1 MRRKIALL
9 ISEEGH
15 VFRGYSWGATG
26 RAIGH
31 VILNTSL
38 SGYQA
43 ELTDPANS
51 NSIVMMTS
59 PHVGNV
65 GVHAADAVSDSYH
78 ACGLVVREPSRLA
91 SNWQSEGE
99 LEPALTHGGVI
110 GIYRVDT
117 RAITQLVVA
126 HPTLRF
132 GIFSGSALPE
142 AIADLSPT
150 TPLPRSVIDSLVDA
164 VVSSG
169 QETA

>member
-1 MRRKIALL
+1 MTPQIALL
-9 ISEEGH
+9 ISEDGH

-26 RAIGH
+26 CAMGKA
-31 VILNTSL
+31 VLNTSL

-43 ELTDPANS
+43 ELTDPANAQ
-51 NSIVMMTS
+51 SIIVMTS

-65 GVHAADAVSDSYH
+65 GVHAADALSDSYH
-78 ACGLVVREPSRLA
+78 ARGLVVREPSRLA

-99 LEPALTHGGVI
+99 LEPALARAGVV
-110 GIYRVDT
+110 GIHRVDT
-117 RAITQLVVA
+117 RAISQLIIA

-132 GIFSGSALPE
+132 GIFSGASLPE
-142 AIADLSPT
+142 AVADLNPT
-150 TPLPRSVIDSLVDA
+150 TPLPRSVIDTLIAD

>member
-1 MRRKIALL
+1 MTRQIALL
-9 ISEEGH
+9 ISEDGH
-15 VFRGYSWGATG
+15 VFRGYAWGATG
-26 RAIGH
+26 RAIGQA
-31 VILNTSL
+31 VLNTSL

-43 ELTDPANS
+43 ELTDPKNS
-51 NSIVMMTS
+51 QSIVVMTS

-78 ACGLVVREPSRLA
+78 ARGLVVREPSRLA

-99 LEPALTHGGVI
+99 LEPALTHEGVI

-117 RAITQLVVA
+117 RAISQLVVTR
-126 HPTLRF
+126 PTLRF

-142 AIADLSPT
+142 AIADLNPT
-150 TPLPRSVIDSLVDA
+150 TPLPRSVIESLVAD

-169 QETA
+169 QETV